1 MITTTV
7 SVTDKASP
15 AMKQFIAGL
24 TGAESESLN
33 KAGGAGAVDAA
44 REYHATF
51 DQSGGWR
58 GKRYLGSGAEG
69 SHFGSEV
76 TVGWNLRAV
85 TMGGATIANNAT
97 YYAFKVS
104 GGTIRPTGGRKYL
117 TIPMIAEARG
127 VRALDYSTRSGHKL
141 FTIPGRNAL
150 FEWKPDGLRAV
161 YALVRSVTMG
171 PWKNAVSSNK
181 VIADGFL
188 KRWKPALA
196 ELINDV

>member
-24 TGAESESLN
+24 TGAESEGLN

-104 GGTIRPTGGRKYL
+104 GGTIRPKRKKYL
-117 TIPMIAEARG
+117 TVPLIAEARG
-127 VRALDYSTRSGHKL
+127 MMASVYSQNTGHKL
-141 FTIPGRNAL
+141 FTIPGKSAL
-150 FEWKPDGLRAV
+150 FEQSGEGVRAV
-161 YALVRSVTMG
+161 YALIRSVTMG
-171 PWKNAVSSNK
+171 PWPKAVPDNE

-196 ELINDV
+196 ELINNT